1 VGRSRL
7 AFRISR
13 QSHRLAPSGITLVK
27 SAVLFGCVR
36 SVVDSHLDASDEHL
50 HLGALINERR
60 GFAMNGERVGGV
72 CSPILRRKETIGA
85 RC

>member
-1 VGRSRL
+1 MLFCRS
-7 AFRISR
+7 
-13 QSHRLAPSGITLVK
+13 G
-27 SAVLFGCVR
+27 
-36 SVVDSHLDASDEHL
+36 SVVDSYLDASDEHL
-50 HLGALINERR
+50 QLGALINERR